1 MKLLRVFVCVVAL
14 LSAHSKAD
22 TLKVMAYN
30 IMQLNVQDWDQANRA
45 QRLPN
50 VISQLS
56 DSPDVILISEAF
68 SSQSEAALTQLAQ
81 LYPYQTPNVGEDC
94 SGAGWQSLT
103 GNCSNSPF
111 VIRGGVVI
119 LSKYPIITQKAH
131 VFNNSLTD
139 SWDYL
144 ANKGFAYVEIEKHGK
159 QKPFLK
165 FFISNKLQAS
175 EESTCAVGKNTKHID
190 EFQKRKLRWH
200 FSNK

>member
-1 MKLLRVFVCVVAL
+1 MKLLRVLVCVLAL

-22 TLKVMAYN
+22 TLKVMTYN

-45 QRLPN
+45 QRLPS

-68 SSQSEAALTQLAQ
+68 SSQSEAALAQLAQ

-131 VFNNSLTD
+131 VFNNSLAD
-139 SWDYL
+139 SWDAL
-144 ANKGFAYVEIEKHGK
+144 REFAYEDSLLARIKANDEAR
-159 QKPFLK
+159 Q
-165 FFISNKLQAS
+165 QAW
-175 EESTCAVGKNTKHID
+175 ID
-190 EFQKRKLRWH
+190 AAKAGQVMRIC
-200 FSNK
+200 